1 MSPKPTN
8 LRSREWFDTPEL
20 YGWLR
25 KAAFKA
31 QGFTEES
38 YENRPIIGICNTWSQ
53 LTHCNAHLRTLAEAV
68 KRGVWQSGGFP
79 LEFPVM
85 SLGEYN
91 MRPTTMI
98 YRNLM
103 SMDVEE
109 SITANP
115 LDGVV
120 LLGGCDKTTPALLMG
135 AASSNIPAILVT
147 GGPQLKGNWKGEELG
162 SCTDCRRYHQELRAG
177 TITEDDWSELQNS
190 IVRSPGHCM
199 VMGTASTMAAMGEA
213 MGIALPGNTDIP
225 AADSR
230 RLQLAETAGRK
241 IVGIVD
247 TGLTPSKILTK
258 ESFDN
263 GIRTLHAIGGSTN
276 AIIHL
281 IAIAS
286 RLGIEIPLERFDF
299 LARTTPF
306 ILNLKP
312 SGQFLME
319 DFFYAGGLSTVLK
332 EILPLLN
339 ENIPTVTGK
348 TLQENL
354 SKITISNRELVKTM
368 KNPLASEGGLAILK
382 GSLAPDGA
390 VIRSTSA
397 SPELLTHRGKALVFE
412 NHDDM
417 ENRIDDPNLD
427 VTPNDVLILR
437 DSGPVGAPGMPEW
450 GFMPIPKKLLQK
462 GVRDMVRLS
471 DARMSG
477 TAFGTVVVHITP
489 ESAIGGP
496 LAAVRNGDIIEL
508 DVPNRKLDIL
518 VDDLTIQGRLKENI
532 SPEPHYDRGYK
543 WMFSQHV
550 LQANQGCDF
559 DFLRAKFNT
568 K

>member
-68 KRGVWQSGGFP
+68 KRGVWQAGGFP

-417 ENRIDDPNLD
+417 ENRIDNPNLD